1 MVLKVLQF
9 RVSLIQNLI
18 LMKFILN
25 IILVFFGLAFFNAQN
40 NYHIKG
46 KIIDFHDKVPLAQ
59 ASIKIGNNTA
69 ISDENGKFSFKNIE
83 KGSYIL
89 TANHPDCSAFT
100 ENLVVDK
107 DLEITINLE
116 HHIEE
121 IETITF
127 HRVHKTNASMILKT
141 LDQETIARNFTEN
154 LGNVLSNISGVGALK
169 TGNNIS
175 KPIIHGLYG
184 SRVPIINNG
193 VKMAEQEWGVE
204 HAPNVDINNFEHI
217 DVIKGASA
225 LKYGSDAIGGVVV
238 MEPEIFP
245 KKDTLKG
252 AANLSGI
259 SNGRGIGFDL
269 NLLKT
274 WENGWAVKTNG
285 GFKKWGD
292 LNTPDYNLMNT
303 GLQANSFNFTLQHN
317 TFLQGISFDYSL
329 TNQQIGIY
337 RGSDLGNLEDF
348 YKALTMDI
356 PIYRR
361 DFSYSIDNPKQD
373 VQHHLAKISAFR
385 RFKDFGK
392 ISVDYSFQYNH
403 RKEFD
408 VRRGELARIPSLDLE
423 LFTNQFNINDLIE
436 RQFWNLET
444 GIDLV
449 YQYNYSTPETQ
460 ARRLVPNY
468 SKYSGGVYSV
478 LKYKFTPKFSVEAG
492 LRYDAT
498 RYNVKKW
505 YDQNTWENLF
515 SENYT
520 QFYVKTDGNRVF
532 TNPVLTYK
540 NLSFNA
546 GFQYKPSS
554 AFDLKFN
561 YAKVG
566 RTPNIAELFADG
578 LHHSAAIIEVGHL
591 GMKNEDGNQF
601 NMYIDSKLNV
611 LDGLQISVNPYL
623 FLTKNF
629 ITEVPTGIQNTIRG
643 VYPVWSYQQIDAKMY
658 GLDVDANLKLS
669 SNFSYKGRFSYV
681 YGQDLTNDQPLI
693 LMLPPN
699 FANSLEFSKAEWQNF
714 YFKVE
719 NQTFLHQ
726 SRFPDYNPS
735 IHIYENGVE
744 VEKILDLSTPPP
756 TYSLWSIQ
764 TGIDFG
770 KNFSAG
776 VKITNLF
783 NLNYKDYLNRMRFFS
798 YEMGRNIILNIKY
811 SF

>member
-1 MVLKVLQF
+1 
-9 RVSLIQNLI
+9 
-18 LMKFILN
+18 MKFILN

-40 NYHIKG
+40 NYSIQG
-46 KIIDFHDKVPLAQ
+46 KIIDFHDKVPLRE
-59 ASIKIGNNTA
+59 ASIKIGNYTA
-69 ISDENGKFSFKNIE
+69 ISDENGKFAFKNVK
-83 KGSYIL
+83 KGTYIL
-89 TANHPDCSAFT
+89 TANHPDCETFSQT
-100 ENLVVDK
+100 LVVDK

-127 HRVHKTNASMILKT
+127 QRTHKTNASMILKT
-141 LDQETIARNFTEN
+141 LDQETISRNSTEN

-184 SRVPIINNG
+184 SRVLIINNG

-238 MEPEIFP
+238 MEPGIFP

-252 AANLSGI
+252 EANLSGI

-269 NLLKT
+269 NFLKT
-274 WENGWAVKTNG
+274 WENGWALKTNG
-285 GFKKWGD
+285 GFKKSGD
-292 LNTPDYNLMNT
+292 LHTPEYLLMNT

-317 TFLQGISFDYSL
+317 SFLQGISFDYSL

-348 YKALTMDI
+348 YKALTTDV
-356 PIYRR
+356 PIYQR
-361 DFSYSIDNPKQD
+361 DFSYAIENPKQD
-373 VQHHLAKISAFR
+373 VQHHLAKISAFK
-385 RFKDFGK
+385 RFKDIGK
-392 ISVDYSFQYNH
+392 ISADYSFQYNH

-408 VRRGELARIPSLDLE
+408 VRRGELAQIPSLDLE
-423 LFTNQFNINDLIE
+423 LFTNQLNINDLIE

-444 GIDLV
+444 GIDLA

-468 SKYSGGVYSV
+468 SKYSGGVYSIF
-478 LKYKFTPKFSVEAG
+478 KYKISPKLNVEAG

-498 RYNVKKW
+498 KYDAKKW
-505 YDQNTWENLF
+505 YDLSTWENLYSESF
-515 SENYT
+515 S

-532 TNPVLTYK
+532 SNPVLTYK

-546 GFQYKPSS
+546 GVQFRPSS
-554 AFDLKFN
+554 GFDLKFN
-561 YAKVG
+561 YANVG

-578 LHHSAAIIEVGHL
+578 LHHSAAIIEVGNL
-591 GMKNEDGNQF
+591 GMKNEEGHQF
-601 NMYIDSKLNV
+601 NLNIDSKLNV
-611 LDGLQISVNPYL
+611 LGGLQISVNPYL

-643 VYPVWSYQQIDAKMY
+643 VFPVWSYGQIDAKMY
-658 GLDVDANLKLS
+658 GIDFDAGLNITPTI
-669 SNFSYKGRFSYV
+669 NYKGRFSYV

-699 FANSLEFSKAEWQNF
+699 FANSLEFSKAEWRNF

-726 SRFPDYNPS
+726 NRFPDYNPL

-744 VEKILDLSTPPP
+744 VEKTLDLSTPPP
-756 TYSLWSIQ
+756 SYSLWSLQ

-770 KNFSAG
+770 KHFSAG
-776 VKITNLF
+776 LKITNLF
-783 NLNYKDYLNRMRFFS
+783 DANYKDYLNRLRFFS
-798 YEMGRNIILNIKY
+798 YEMGRNVILNLKY
-811 SF
+811 NF